1 MVRAATRRSRCC
13 NGCHSHS
20 RNSCSDGRGGE
31 AVTRVQVRVVLGA
44 SPAVEGLGRC
54 PHTAAVAVEG
64 CIRGVGVGGETV
76 SADEWMLTGSNH
88 TLPAL

>member
-1 MVRAATRRSRCC
+1 MVRAATRRNRCC

-44 SPAVEGLGRC
+44 SPAVEGLGRGS
-54 PHTAAVAVEG
+54 HTAAVAVEG
-64 CIRGVGVGGETV
+64 SVQNSATFPTLLLKSSKKVVFLGEI
-76 SADEWMLTGSNH
+76 SSK
-88 TLPAL
+88 